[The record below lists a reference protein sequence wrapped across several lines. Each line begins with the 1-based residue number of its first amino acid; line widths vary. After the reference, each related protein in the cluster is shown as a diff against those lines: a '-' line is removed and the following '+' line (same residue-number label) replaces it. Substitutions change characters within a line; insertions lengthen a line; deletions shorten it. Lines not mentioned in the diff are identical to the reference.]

1 MGFSSRKTMICILAM
16 ALSFS
21 IVNIILASVINNN
34 ILLLADIT
42 IWIGLNL
49 WFDKIRDRKKKKIY
63 AKSTIDRG

>member
-1 MGFSSRKTMICILAM
+1 MICILAM
-16 ALSFS
+16 ALSFCV
-21 IVNIILASVINNN
+21 INIILASVINNN
-34 ILLLADIT
+34 IQLFVDIV